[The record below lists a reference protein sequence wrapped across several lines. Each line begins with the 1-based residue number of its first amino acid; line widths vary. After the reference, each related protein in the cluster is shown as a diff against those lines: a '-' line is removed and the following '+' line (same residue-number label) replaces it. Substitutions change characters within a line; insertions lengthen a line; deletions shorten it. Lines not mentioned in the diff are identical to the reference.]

1 MRQNNISSIR
11 LYENFMIIE
20 SDKGTRIIK
29 DTHPHYQVYRDNILS
44 MGLTLYE
51 YEDKVKRYVDKST
64 LTNQRFDAGK

>member
-11 LYENFMIIE
+11 LYEDFMIIE

-29 DTHPHYQVYRDNILS
+29 NTHPHYEVYRDNILA

-51 YEDKVKRYVDKST
+51 YEDKRKKYGV
-64 LTNQRFDAGK
+64 L

>member
-11 LYENFMIIE
+11 LYETFMIIE

-51 YEDKVKRYVDKST
+51 YEDKVKRY
-64 LTNQRFDAGK
+64 AGK